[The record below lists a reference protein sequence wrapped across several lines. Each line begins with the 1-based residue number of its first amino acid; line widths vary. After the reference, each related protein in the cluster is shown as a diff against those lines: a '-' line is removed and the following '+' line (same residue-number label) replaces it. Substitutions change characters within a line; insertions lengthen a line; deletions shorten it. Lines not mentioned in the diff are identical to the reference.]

1 MEKIKLLDNKQYNK
15 KDLLKK
21 MLDDDFYYGELSSLA
36 LSSSS
41 IKLLYESP
49 KKYHYVNKYGK
60 ETQGLRDGW
69 LLHCLLLEPE
79 KFDEQIFLD
88 VQSKNTKAYK
98 EAVENT
104 QGRVFT
110 AKEKSDA
117 ERLADAILKNEQALQ
132 LLTDCE
138 YEVPAIGMVNDYPF
152 RGKADV
158 LCSDKITDIKT
169 CADIRAF
176 PFQAKKYGYDIQ
188 VYIYC
193 TLFNLDFFEF
203 RFLVVDKS
211 TLDVGIFEVSEDFY
225 FSGMEKVKKGIA
237 MFETYFLKEE
247 IDVNDYIITGT
258 L

>member
-1 MEKIKLLDNKQYNK
+1 
-15 KDLLKK
+15 
-21 MLDDDFYYGELSSLA
+21 
-36 LSSSS
+36 
-41 IKLLYESP
+41 
-49 KKYHYVNKYGK
+49 
-60 ETQGLRDGW
+60 
-69 LLHCLLLEPE
+69 
-79 KFDEQIFLD
+79 
-88 VQSKNTKAYK
+88 
-98 EAVENT
+98 
-104 QGRVFT
+104 
-110 AKEKSDA
+110 
-117 ERLADAILKNEQALQ
+117 
-132 LLTDCE
+132 
-138 YEVPAIGMVNDYPF
+138 MVNDYPF